1 MSQHLKQIP
10 KPRSVRAGADI
21 TRLPR
26 IVWWRRLFRKLMKS
40 ICKLFVETCLQM
52 EMDGTENL
60 PGYGPVIIVSNHLG
74 DADMII
80 GIAITPRE
88 NIDVLAKSELYEFP
102 VLGLV
107 MDLYG
112 VIWVHRGQPDRRALR
127 AALKGLGEERI
138 IALAPEGRESLTGSL
153 EEGTGGAAYLALK
166 TNVPI
171 IPVTVTGTENSR
183 VYGNLKRFR
192 RTRVTLSVG
201 MPFNLMLFPDRREG
215 IRIGTEIIM
224 KTLASQLPRNYKGEY
239 S

>member
-1 MSQHLKQIP
+1 MSQRFNQIP
-10 KPRSVRAGADI
+10 KPRSVQAGADI

-26 IVWWRRLFRKLMKS
+26 MVWWRRLFRKMMKS
-40 ICKLFVETCLQM
+40 LCRLLVATCLQM
-52 EMDGTENL
+52 EMNGKENL
-60 PGYGPVIIVSNHLG
+60 PRNGPAIIVSNHLG

-88 NIDVLAKSELYEFP
+88 NIEVLAKSELYEFP

-127 AALKGLGEERI
+127 AALHGLEEERI

-153 EEGTGGAAYLALK
+153 EEGTGGAAYIALK

-183 VYGNLKRFR
+183 VYGNLIRFR
-192 RTRVTLSVG
+192 RTRVKVSVG
-201 MPFNLMLFPDRREG
+201 VPFNLKSFPDRRES

-224 KTLASQLPRNYKGEY
+224 KTLASQLPQTYRGAY

>member
-1 MSQHLKQIP
+1 
-10 KPRSVRAGADI
+10 
-21 TRLPR
+21 
-26 IVWWRRLFRKLMKS
+26 
-40 ICKLFVETCLQM
+40 M

-60 PGYGPVIIVSNHLG
+60 PGNGPVIIVSNHLG

-80 GIAITPRE
+80 GVAIAPSE
-88 NIDVLAKSELYEFP
+88 NIEVLAKSELYEFP
-102 VLGLV
+102 VLGLL

-127 AALKGLGEERI
+127 AALHGLEEERI

-166 TNVPI
+166 ANVPI

-201 MPFNLMLFPDRREG
+201 VPLYLKSYPDRREG

-224 KTLASQLPRNYKGEY
+224 KTLASQLPRTYRGAY